1 MKTLH
6 VVGAA
11 IVNDCNEI
19 LCARRGKGR
28 SLEGYWEF
36 PGGKIEDEET
46 PQEALKREIFEE
58 LHCTIEV
65 GEKVCTVEHHYD
77 FGIVELSVYMCRL
90 ANGTPRKTEHA
101 ELRWVARA
109 DIGTLTWAPADTEP
123 VAKIACGT
131 RTRADHF

>member
-11 IVNDCNEI
+11 IMNDRDEI

-65 GEKVCTVEHHYD
+65 DEKVCTVEHSYD

-90 ANGTPRKTEHA
+90 VRGTPRKTEHT